1 MSLMSDI
8 ATAIKNKFILNDFY
22 SQSNSL
28 LTGGG
33 TISVSATWEVKWS
46 TRFITVSN
54 GRGVSLATGGYFDIT
69 MPAVSTVITGAGGA
83 TNKTVTANGIPLGA
97 YETLYYILP
106 LGATNT
112 TVNANFRV
120 CSYTADIN
128 IPNNWIKIC
137 SKNDDGGY
145 VDFACGVSLRN
156 NTSINTHLYD
166 VKGADVDGAVS
177 SANVLATARTIATSG
192 DVVGTATSFNGS
204 ANITIPMTLANSGVT
219 AGTYSKMT
227 VDAKGRVTAGF
238 TQTMEDIPDATFKRS
253 VKAATTANITL
264 SAPQTIDGV
273 ALVAGDR
280 VLVKNQTTTSQNGIY
295 VVAAAAWTR
304 SLDADSASKIAS
316 ALVAVDTGTVN
327 GGKLF
332 DNDFKITDT
341 LGTTAMQWSM
351 NLDDG
356 SLLTSGSTS
365 IGTVRYNGTTA
376 VAGQFDGGTTTP
388 TGTVRLNYGGYFYP
402 SYINLTG
409 SADTTITSSH
419 VFVEAGSDGYVRPKT
434 LANFKTEMFAS
445 PTLVTPNIGVATGT
459 SFNSITGLSTVV
471 GTTSGTAAVGTSTT
485 VARADHVH
493 PSDTTKV
500 TKVTSTDKAIV
511 RFNRDTGDIQNSG
524 VVINDN
530 NAIINNSAGLSIS
543 PANGGATSLYNW
555 LDTSSLDIWAGTSQ
569 KTGIHINGQTASG
582 GSYFSVNTGGVQRML
597 LNENGMTITGA
608 ISASTN
614 FIGALTG
621 NAGTATTLQTAR
633 TINGVSFN
641 GSANITISDS
651 TKVALTGNETIAGI
665 KTFSSSPIVPTP
677 TTDTQATNKAYVDG
691 KYSGFKNYIIN
702 GNFDIWQRGTSQ
714 TTSGYG
720 SSDRWVNFNTG
731 STKTTSMQITN
742 KTEPFNSVKFCR
754 NVVSSV
760 AGAGNAVGIQ
770 QRIEWANTLHN
781 KTCTLSFY
789 AKADTTKNIAIDFVQ
804 HFGSG
809 GTPSATIEGIAAT
822 KIQITSSWAKYTI
835 TANIPSIV
843 GKSAGTDGNDSFW
856 VRFWFDAGSDH
867 NTRSNNLGQQSGTFD
882 IAQVQLEEGS
892 VATPFE
898 QRPIGLEL
906 SLCQRYYEEGRA
918 VSVSYGDSG
927 AAIQRGYVSY
937 SIGKRSAPSVI
948 LTKNFGVAT
957 GGVVTSGD
965 VTGFSFG
972 YNSTGAG
979 QEWLGTYTSNAEL

>member
-8 ATAIKNKFILNDFY
+8 ATAIKNKFILNDFS

-97 YETLYYILP
+97 LETLYYILP

-419 VFVEAGSDGYVRPKT
+419 VFVETGSDGYVRPKT

-445 PTLVTPNIGVATGT
+445 PTLATPNIGVATGT
-459 SFNSITGLSTVV
+459 SFNSITGLATVAPLV
-471 GTTSGTAAVGTSTT
+471 AGTATVGTSTLT
-485 VARADHVH
+485 ARQDHIH
-493 PSDTTKV
+493 PV
-500 TKVTSTDKAIV
+500 QTSV
-511 RFNRDTGDIQNSG
+511 
-524 VVINDN
+524 
-530 NAIINNSAGLSIS
+530 
-543 PANGGATSLYNW
+543 
-555 LDTSSLDIWAGTSQ
+555 
-569 KTGIHINGQTASG
+569 
-582 GSYFSVNTGGVQRML
+582 
-597 LNENGMTITGA
+597 
-608 ISASTN
+608 
-614 FIGALTG
+614 TG

-633 TINGVSFN
+633 TINGVAFD

-677 TTDTQATNKAYVDG
+677 TTNTQVANKAYVDG

-702 GNFDIWQRGTSQ
+702 GNFDIWQRGLSQ
-714 TTSGYG
+714 TYTGYG
-720 SSDRWVNFNTG
+720 SDDRWFNANAG
-731 STKTTSMQITN
+731 STKTHSQIACTD
-742 KTEPFNSVKFCR
+742 TERVLFNASKFSR
-754 NVVSSV
+754 TVVSSV
-760 AGAGNAVGIQ
+760 VGAGNFVVKQHLHEDVGIL
-770 QRIEWANTLHN
+770 AN
-781 KTCTLSFY
+781 KTVTLSFW
-789 AKADTTKNIAIDFVQ
+789 ARADGNKNISVELSQF
-804 HFGSG
+804 FGAF
-809 GTPSATIEGIAAT
+809 GTPSAQVICIGAQRVALT
-822 KIQITSSWAKYTI
+822 TSWQKKTI
-835 TANIPSIV
+835 TVTLPSIV
-843 GKSAGTDGNDSFW
+843 GKTFGTDT
-856 VRFWFDAGSDH
+856 RHYTELTFWFDAGSAW
-867 NTRSNNLGQQSGTFD
+867 NLRSATLGQQSGTFD

-898 QRPIGLEL
+898 NRPIGLEL
-906 SLCQRYYEEGRA
+906 SLCQRYYETR
-918 VSVSYGDSG
+918 SVNQTGVYYVG
-927 AAIQRGYVSY
+927 AQGLN
-937 SIGKRSAPSVI
+937 SITWVCPKRVIPSVTFSNVLYI
-948 LTKNFGVAT
+948 GANSLLVNE
-957 GGVVTSGD
+957 TSESSLI
-965 VTGFSFG
+965 TQMT
-972 YNSTGAG
+972 STGVLNSVKYVVEA
-979 QEWLGTYTSNAEL
+979 SAEL